1 MYDLLLKNG
10 RVIDP
15 YNNLDKIADIGILN
29 GRIEKVQED
38 IDDKALHVIDLSGCL
53 VTPGLI
59 DFHTHIYPLAEIGVL
74 GEATYF
80 PSGVTTAVDAG
91 SSGAGTFEGHRGA
104 LNSTKLTVKC
114 FLNISSGGLATGS
127 YLENL
132 NPKQF
137 NREKIKKLFKK
148 YGHELIGLKVRQG
161 AEIVGDLGLEPL
173 KETIKLAEEL
183 GVRVMVHCSNPPTT
197 MAALV
202 DLLRAGDVLSHAYQS
217 KASTITDEEG
227 MIIPAVRK
235 ARDRG
240 VIFDVAH
247 ANVHFSHKIAG
258 KAFEQG
264 LLPDTISTDL
274 TIRSL
279 YKRPAV
285 MTMLHVMSK
294 FLAMGLTLEQVIRA
308 TTQRPAELLSV
319 ERELGSLSEGTTAD
333 IAVLKLLNSE
343 TAFGDCDGDIIYGSQ
358 QFRAMLTVKEGDLVF
373 RDVEI

>member
-15 YNNLDKIADIGILN
+15 YNNLDKIADIAISN
-29 GRIEKVQED
+29 GLIEKVQEH
-38 IDDKALHVIDLSGCL
+38 IDEKALHVIDVSGCH

-104 LNSTKLTVKC
+104 LNSTKLTVKS

-137 NREKIKKLFKK
+137 NRDKIKKLFRK
-148 YGHELIGLKVRQG
+148 YSHELIGLKVRQG
-161 AEIVGDLGLEPL
+161 AEIVGELGLEPL
-173 KETIKLAEEL
+173 RETIKLAEEL
-183 GVRVMVHCSNPPTT
+183 GVRVMVHCSNPPSA
-197 MAALV
+197 MAELV
-202 DLLRAGDVLSHAYQS
+202 DLLRPGDILSHAYQS
-217 KASTITDEEG
+217 KASTILDQEG
-227 MIIPAVRK
+227 IIIPEVRNAK
-235 ARDRG
+235 ERG

-247 ANVHFSHKIAG
+247 ANVHFSHQVAS

-274 TIRSL
+274 TVRSL

-294 FLAMGLTLEQVIRA
+294 FIAMGLTLDQVIRA
-308 TTQRPAELLSV
+308 TTQRPAALLGL
-319 ERELGSLSEGTTAD
+319 EQELGSLSAGTAAD
-333 IAVLKLLNSE
+333 IAVLRLLDSE
-343 TAFGDCDGDIIYGSQ
+343 TEFGDCDGDIIYGSQ
-358 QFRAMLTVKEGDLVF
+358 QFRAMITVKEGELVF